1 MTRDRRDVCDSYQ
14 PGGASCTATP
24 NTRGRRNGEPCTM
37 DSDCGGICLTEV
49 QTDGSPT
56 GWIGGFCASVGRLPG
71 RSAYQNGQPLPQS
84 NCPAG
89 CVAMPTIDVFAEGD
103 MAVCLKAC
111 EADAD
116 CGRPGLR
123 CNRDIL
129 GIGVPP
135 TNGFCQPID
144 CQSGVYSGMVN
155 HGCPAG
161 YHCQPAAMM
170 PSTGVCASGA

>member
-1 MTRDRRDVCDSYQ
+1 
-14 PGGASCTATP
+14 
-24 NTRGRRNGEPCTM
+24 M